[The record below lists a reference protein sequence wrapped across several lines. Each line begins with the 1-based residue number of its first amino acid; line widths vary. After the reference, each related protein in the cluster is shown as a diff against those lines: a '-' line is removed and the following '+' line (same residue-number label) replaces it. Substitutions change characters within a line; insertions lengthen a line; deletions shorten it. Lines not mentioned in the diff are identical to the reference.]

1 MNEEDGVTDQYGTKP
16 KRFIAGA
23 VCPRCG
29 VMDRIVVS
37 GDGEQR
43 SCVDCGF
50 SDGRPEDTPEQVP
63 TRVTRG
69 VARRIET
76 ASEVVRL
83 LDPGKPSKD

>member
-1 MNEEDGVTDQYGTKP
+1 MNEEDGVTDQDGTKP

-43 SCVDCGF
+43 SCVDCD
-50 SDGRPEDTPEQVP
+50 SQMDAQRIRPNRSQ
-63 TRVTRG
+63 
-69 VARRIET
+69 
-76 ASEVVRL
+76 
-83 LDPGKPSKD
+83 PG